1 MMNSMHT
8 QKDSTVQKEPL
19 MTSKL
24 HTSPVQASVE
34 RASTGMRMTATVTA
48 RCGAGRRAHQDRNKI
63 QDTFAN
69 ASGKLTLTCS
79 LLTIWARHVALVE

>member
-1 MMNSMHT
+1 MKSLHT
-8 QKDSTVQKEPL
+8 QKDSIVQKEPV
-19 MTSKL
+19 MTSKS
-24 HTSPVQASVE
+24 HVSRVQASVDP
-34 RASTGMRMTATVTA
+34 ASTGMRMTATVTA